1 MFLANDEGETVNYGH
16 PNNYYNVWGINTDT
30 ENKEI
35 VMKFVD
41 WLYSEEGGYL
51 MNYGVEGVH
60 WEMVD
65 RKPQFLDSIIEEY
78 KSRTGDP
85 TYEAGS
91 EIGIGDLFLDMSWYS
106 NYDAAFKTTSEE
118 SWTRENI
125 HKVYADHMDDVIL
138 QGEFD
143 KFAVFAKRIVDTTQ
157 GASVCALAGK
167 KFSWPKAYVGT
178 LPRVGEID
186 IEKVI
191 DYIRKNPDDKW
202 FLRPMVGKT
211 PDPEEMEQLVKAGA
225 PLAIHGFTKA
235 LQQAVKDDPRYELIE
250 RMCDVL
256 MFFYEKDG
264 VGAYWAIDDTLH
276 NTNVAD
282 PKEYAKAIN
291 TVRQQQWLVHKFF
304 TRYIPGFEKAQL
316 LDTYANVSKAYHQT
330 WEPSG
335 FTEYDITP
343 EEIKEGK
350 TEREDWIVKIL
361 GHPMSGQNA
370 DGWYVPLAAM
380 IPKGLEH
387 ILVTGKPACRKIH
400 YIASCGLVGQAAGA
414 AADGVGV
421 VTPMF
426 LGVTDKEMTAYYEKI
441 SSLVPAEFPIYL
453 YNIPQ
458 CSGNDL
464 KKTTAEQIT
473 ENCENVIGIKYSYPD
488 MMRTLEYLEIPNF
501 SVLHGCDKMFAELL
515 LMGCDGTVSGVAGVF
530 PEPFVAVYEAWKHK
544 DIPAMQKWQKVCIK
558 LCNLLRCGANMS
570 WFKQAL
576 ALRGLPVGGMRAPQQ
591 DLLEKETADTM
602 KEIEEICKE
611 AEIELKV

>member
-1 MFLANDEGETVNYGH
+1 MKSYQDKAGRTIQILEETDVLVIGAGLGGICAALSAASAGYHVVLAEKNAVLGGQAAEIDTWGLDGFVNRNGKLVVKGYPWKILQETVKEGGSDPLFENIDLDVMEKQGIDQALHAINLDEYI
-16 PNNYYNVWGINTDT
+16 PYINTGTFMNPFNDQ
-30 ENKEI
+30 
-35 VMKFVD
+35 FVNPNA
-41 WLYSEEGGYL
+41 YRYTA
-51 MNYGVEGVH
+51 
-60 WEMVD
+60 
-65 RKPQFLDSIIEEY
+65 
-78 KSRTGDP
+78 SRMLE
-85 TYEAGS
+85 EAGV
-91 EIGIGDLFLDMSWYS
+91 
-106 NYDAAFKTTSEE
+106 A
-118 SWTRENI
+118 
-125 HKVYADHMDDVIL
+125 VYLGMPAIDVIMEGNTVKGVIL

-202 FLRPMVGKT
+202 FLRPMVGKK

-235 LQQAVKDDPRYELIE
+235 LQQAVKDDPRYELSE

-264 VGAYWAIDDTLH
+264 VGAYWVIDDTLH

-414 AADGVGV
+414 AAAESIREKKD
-421 VTPMF
+421 F
-426 LGVTDKEMTAYYEKI
+426 RATDAKAVRSLLKE
-441 SSLVPAEFPIYL
+441 
-453 YNIPQ
+453 Q
-458 CSGNDL
+458 D
-464 KKTTAEQIT
+464 
-473 ENCENVIGIKYSYPD
+473 
-488 MMRTLEYLEIPNF
+488 
-501 SVLHGCDKMFAELL
+501 VLL
-515 LMGCDGTVSGVAGVF
+515 
-530 PEPFVAVYEAWKHK
+530 PE
-544 DIPAMQKWQKVCIK
+544 
-558 LCNLLRCGANMS
+558 
-570 WFKQAL
+570 
-576 ALRGLPVGGMRAPQQ
+576 
-591 DLLEKETADTM
+591 
-602 KEIEEICKE
+602 
-611 AEIELKV
+611 

>member
-1 MFLANDEGETVNYGH
+1 MKSYQDKAGRIIQILEETDILVIGAGLGGICAALSAASTGYHVVLAEKNAVLGGQAAEIDTWGLDGFVNRNGKLVVKGYPWKILQETVKEGGSDPLFENIDLDVMEKQGIDQALHAINLDEYI
-16 PNNYYNVWGINTDT
+16 PYINTGTFMNPFNDQ
-30 ENKEI
+30 
-35 VMKFVD
+35 FVNPNA
-41 WLYSEEGGYL
+41 YRY
-51 MNYGVEGVH
+51 
-60 WEMVD
+60 
-65 RKPQFLDSIIEEY
+65 IA
-78 KSRTGDP
+78 SRMLE
-85 TYEAGS
+85 EAGV
-91 EIGIGDLFLDMSWYS
+91 
-106 NYDAAFKTTSEE
+106 A
-118 SWTRENI
+118 
-125 HKVYADHMDDVIL
+125 VYLGMPAIDVIMEGNTVQGVIL

-202 FLRPMVGKT
+202 FLRPMVGKK

-414 AADGVGV
+414 AAAESIREKKD
-421 VTPMF
+421 F
-426 LGVTDKEMTAYYEKI
+426 RATDAKAVRSLLKE
-441 SSLVPAEFPIYL
+441 
-453 YNIPQ
+453 Q
-458 CSGNDL
+458 D
-464 KKTTAEQIT
+464 
-473 ENCENVIGIKYSYPD
+473 
-488 MMRTLEYLEIPNF
+488 
-501 SVLHGCDKMFAELL
+501 VLL
-515 LMGCDGTVSGVAGVF
+515 
-530 PEPFVAVYEAWKHK
+530 PE
-544 DIPAMQKWQKVCIK
+544 
-558 LCNLLRCGANMS
+558 
-570 WFKQAL
+570 
-576 ALRGLPVGGMRAPQQ
+576 
-591 DLLEKETADTM
+591 
-602 KEIEEICKE
+602 
-611 AEIELKV
+611 

>member
-1 MFLANDEGETVNYGH
+1 M
-16 PNNYYNVWGINTDT
+16 
-30 ENKEI
+30 
-35 VMKFVD
+35 
-41 WLYSEEGGYL
+41 
-51 MNYGVEGVH
+51 
-60 WEMVD
+60 
-65 RKPQFLDSIIEEY
+65 
-78 KSRTGDP
+78 
-85 TYEAGS
+85 
-91 EIGIGDLFLDMSWYS
+91 
-106 NYDAAFKTTSEE
+106 
-118 SWTRENI
+118 
-125 HKVYADHMDDVIL
+125 
-138 QGEFD
+138 
-143 KFAVFAKRIVDTTQ
+143 
-157 GASVCALAGK
+157 
-167 KFSWPKAYVGT
+167 GT

-202 FLRPMVGKT
+202 FLRPMVGKK

-264 VGAYWAIDDTLH
+264 VGAYWVIDDTLH

-414 AADGVGV
+414 AAAESIREKKD
-421 VTPMF
+421 F
-426 LGVTDKEMTAYYEKI
+426 RATDAKAVRSLLKEQDV
-441 SSLVPAEFPIYL
+441 LL
-453 YNIPQ
+453 
-458 CSGNDL
+458 
-464 KKTTAEQIT
+464 
-473 ENCENVIGIKYSYPD
+473 PD
-488 MMRTLEYLEIPNF
+488 R
-501 SVLHGCDKMFAELL
+501 
-515 LMGCDGTVSGVAGVF
+515 
-530 PEPFVAVYEAWKHK
+530 
-544 DIPAMQKWQKVCIK
+544 
-558 LCNLLRCGANMS
+558 
-570 WFKQAL
+570 
-576 ALRGLPVGGMRAPQQ
+576 
-591 DLLEKETADTM
+591 
-602 KEIEEICKE
+602 
-611 AEIELKV
+611 